1 MGKISILSRFWG
13 AQVMSIRLFLKQSI
27 DVHPKLILLLTFL
40 SGVSLSLPIPVQS
53 RSSSFYGL
61 DIKPQFSP
69 QEIYRCAS
77 SELIAVDLLAP
88 DNGGRTLSTRPTFY
102 WYIEHK
108 SVLDNYPK
116 NESKP
121 AKPTKVINIS
131 FHLRDGFDRSA
142 KSIFKVESK
151 ATQVNTR
158 GKLYKLTLP
167 SNAPL
172 LDIGKIYSWQIR
184 YIVMDDSKSL
194 DIGHVNIRTFIKRES
209 NQSVMEQINTAPTD
223 LLKARIYAH
232 NAYWYDALDSYSR
245 WIDANPRDQKASNER
260 IAMLNEIIDRQQK
273 IKCAT
278 KFNAIDI
285 GINMMKSAP
294 LDIKSR

>member
-1 MGKISILSRFWG
+1 
-13 AQVMSIRLFLKQSI
+13 MSIRLFLKQSI
-27 DVHPKLILLLTFL
+27 NVHPKLILLLTFL
-40 SGVSLSLPIPVQS
+40 SGVSWCLPIAVQS
-53 RSSSFYGL
+53 KSSSFYGL

-69 QEIYRCAS
+69 PEIYRCPS

-88 DNGGRTLSTRPTFY
+88 DNGGRTLAARPTFY

-108 SVLDNYPK
+108 SVPDNYPK
-116 NESKP
+116 NKSKP
-121 AKPTKVINIS
+121 AKPTKKINIS
-131 FHLRDGFDRSA
+131 FLLRDGVDRST
-142 KSIFKVESK
+142 KSIFRVESK

-167 SNAPL
+167 SNSPL
-172 LDIGKIYSWQIR
+172 LDVGKIYSWQIR
-184 YIVMDDSKSL
+184 YTVMDDSKSY
-194 DIGHVNIRTFIKRES
+194 DIAHVNARTFIKRES
-209 NQSVMEQINTAPTD
+209 NQSVMEQINTASTD

-232 NAYWYDALDSYSR
+232 NAYWYDAIDSYSR
-245 WIDANPRDQKASNER
+245 WIDANPRDQQALNKR
-260 IAMLNEIIDRQQK
+260 MAMLNEIIDRQQK

-285 GINMMKSAP
+285 GINMMKSDP